1 MPVLCAWMHQ
11 RLCVR
16 RFQLA
21 WGKSQ
26 SLQKM
31 ALNNLTH
38 KPSHFLT
45 CPGIGLT
52 GPWCINTPFTHNRH
66 SILDISSK
74 RRPYMSQIRCSGAA
88 TFFHVP
94 HPYENN
100 ETVQQ
105 QKFYSGKIV
114 ICVYLISGCG
124 ILITYHI
131 TITYVGTTSPV
142 WIVHRSHCGKCYHRV
157 KASYCFRYLQ
167 YNRELWC
174 RDWHHGVS
182 QGQIWTPL
190 IPWTSVLSWVYD
202 PMVLDQIPFQEYPR
216 YDPKRHETLLLEVVL

>member
-1 MPVLCAWMHQ
+1 MAQSLTPVGRTGRCLSYVRGCTKG
-11 RLCVR
+11 CVCGV
-16 RFQLA
+16 FS
-21 WGKSQ
+21 WPEEKSQ
-26 SLQKM
+26 SLRKM

-142 WIVHRSHCGKCYHRV
+142 
-157 KASYCFRYLQ
+157 
-167 YNRELWC
+167 
-174 RDWHHGVS
+174 
-182 QGQIWTPL
+182 
-190 IPWTSVLSWVYD
+190 
-202 PMVLDQIPFQEYPR
+202 
-216 YDPKRHETLLLEVVL
+216 